1 MPPAPQAAIEM
12 RPLPQ
17 SLSDVGVPEIF
28 LANLT
33 LKHAF
38 YMDVF
43 QLGDLSDRLKLP
55 PSVLTQILEYL
66 RREKYVEVRGAASSQ
81 LTVSSVDLAH
91 RQALTETGKRR
102 AAQLLEY
109 DAYVGPAPV
118 NLADYW
124 RQVQSQSI
132 QSAGVTPAGLSRV
145 FEDLVIAPELLDQL
159 GPAMVSGK
167 PLFLYGPPGNG
178 KTTIAL
184 RLGEIWDDAILVP
197 YAILVEGNV
206 IRVFDEISH
215 QPWEEPS
222 SPSPERHDRRWVR
235 CRRPKVLVGGEL
247 TLDMLDLAFNPTL
260 KFYEAPLQLK
270 ANNGIFIVDD
280 FGRQQITPQEL
291 LNRWIFPLENRQDFL
306 RLHTGQK
313 FTIPFD
319 QFIVFATN
327 LEPSTLV
334 DEAFLRRIRSK
345 VKVSYVTREQYAEIF
360 RLACRHYGVEFDREA
375 VDYLLAEH
383 YERV

>member
-1 MPPAPQAAIEM
+1 LQ
-12 RPLPQ
+12 R
-17 SLSDVGVPEIF
+17 
-28 LANLT
+28 
-33 LKHAF
+33 
-38 YMDVF
+38 VF
-43 QLGDLSDRLKLP
+43 
-55 PSVLTQILEYL
+55 
-66 RREKYVEVRGAASSQ
+66 
-81 LTVSSVDLAH
+81 
-91 RQALTETGKRR
+91 
-102 AAQLLEY
+102 
-109 DAYVGPAPV
+109 
-118 NLADYW
+118 
-124 RQVQSQSI
+124 
-132 QSAGVTPAGLSRV
+132 AGL
-145 FEDLVIAPELLDQL
+145 VISPEMLSQL

-184 RLGEIWDDAILVP
+184 RLGELWDDAILVP
-197 YAILVEGNV
+197 YAIFVEGSV

-215 QPWEEPS
+215 QVVPDPEAAG
-222 SPSPERHDRRWVR
+222 PERHDRRWVR
-235 CRRPKVLVGGEL
+235 CRRPRVLVGGEL

-270 ANNGIFIVDD
+270 ANNGMFIVDD

-345 VKVSYVTREQYAEIF
+345 VKVSHVTPEQYAEIF
-360 RLACRHYGVEFDREA
+360 RLVCAHYGVEFDREA
-375 VDYLLAEH
+375 VDYLLSEH
-383 YERV
+383 YAATQRPLSTCQPRDLLEQILDYSRFNGLTPRLTRENLDRACRTYFVV